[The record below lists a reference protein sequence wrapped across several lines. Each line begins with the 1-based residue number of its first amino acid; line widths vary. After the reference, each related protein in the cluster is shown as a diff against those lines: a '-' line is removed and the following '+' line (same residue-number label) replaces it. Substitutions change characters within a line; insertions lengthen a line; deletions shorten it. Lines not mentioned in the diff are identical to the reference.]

1 MCRCQVSTVRLI
13 IASFSLPQ
21 DSLDY
26 LVSIVP
32 VRMTACFYHTF
43 IQAEITTAN
52 DELATAVYYETD
64 KAFPSNAI
72 SSHESAFDDKF
83 QIIAG
88 KISGNADS
96 VQQSSDTAPEE
107 ASFLLAT
114 FIVQNLSVNAFSS
127 LCFHKQ
133 VVSLFRVYSEKIR
146 NF

>member
-1 MCRCQVSTVRLI
+1 MSVSMPVNVST
-13 IASFSLPQ
+13 S
-21 DSLDY
+21 
-26 LVSIVP
+26 
-32 VRMTACFYHTF
+32 FYHNY

-64 KAFPSNAI
+64 KAFPSNAV
-72 SSHESAFDDKF
+72 SSESAVDDKF

-114 FIVQNLSVNAFSS
+114 LHCKIYLFMLCST
-127 LCFHKQ
+127 LCFHEQIKNLRAYTLLRQ
-133 VVSLFRVYSEKIR
+133 
-146 NF
+146 N